1 MIFAKACRQTRD
13 SMFASYSDSSSR
25 NEVTAFIERASLT
38 PEQRKLIL
46 AALDTAL
53 TDAFYTMLL
62 ALDGA
67 ASLGDNQQ
75 IYTLHDELGNVV
87 SAGDGALE
95 AAAWNAFHSD
105 TA

>member
-1 MIFAKACRQTRD
+1 
-13 SMFASYSDSSSR
+13 MFASYSDPSDR
-25 NEVTAFIERASLT
+25 TEVTAFIERASPT
-38 PEQRKLIL
+38 SEQRKLIFP
-46 AALDTAL
+46 ALDAAL

-75 IYTLHDELGNVV
+75 TYTLRDELGNVV

-95 AAAWNAFHSD
+95 AAAWEAFHSKR
-105 TA
+105 A

>member
-1 MIFAKACRQTRD
+1 MLAL
-13 SMFASYSDSSSR
+13 YSDPSDRS
-25 NEVTAFIERASLT
+25 EVAAFIERASPT

-67 ASLGDNQQ
+67 GSLGDDQQ
-75 IYTLHDELGNVV
+75 IYTLHDEFGNVV
-87 SAGDGALE
+87 SAGDGDLE
-95 AAAWNAFHSD
+95 AAAWEAFHSD
-105 TA
+105 SV